1 MMDKITLEK
10 KTVEEAILEG
20 LKLLGAKREDVII
33 HVEEEGQKGFLGL
46 IGGKDAKVTIVKKG
60 TPDAA
65 LYEDNESDSLTKNA
79 ATNFINDAKES
90 VTEKYENSDFKEN
103 VDEAKEKVSD
113 FADDAKKKIESFT
126 EDTKAKVMEVTEV
139 VRNEVSNFKDDVKDS
154 FDDTKEKVSD
164 FAEDAKEK
172 ISETTESVKEKVSEV
187 KEEAR
192 EDVTKFKDD
201 AKESLEDT
209 REKVN
214 DKIDDIKG
222 ENINSTFP
230 QFETKDEAAEASRI
244 FLEDMMHKMGY
255 AGVVEVIPPIEE
267 DENYVLDIIPDDFKM
282 NSRFIGKK
290 GDTLSSIG
298 YLVNVFL
305 RNRFQGDMMIEVD
318 CGDYIYEKQEDL
330 KSFARMGAE
339 RALNEGEY
347 KFRPMN
353 AYDRRLV
360 HREINKIEGVTT
372 HSEGEE
378 PRRRIVVQR
387 DPQ

>member
-1 MMDKITLEK
+1 MDKITLEK

-65 LYEDNESDSLTKNA
+65 LYEDNEKEAVTKNA
-79 ATNFINDAKES
+79 ATNFINDTKES
-90 VTEKYENSDFKEN
+90 VSEKYEKSDLKEGIDD
-103 VDEAKEKVSD
+103 VVEKVSD
-113 FADDAKKKIESFT
+113 FADDTKEKVMEATAGVRAGVSSFT
-126 EDTKAKVMEVTEV
+126 EDVKDSFEDAKE
-139 VRNEVSNFKDDVKDS
+139 RVSKKSEEAKDDIAKFKDDVKDS
-154 FDDTKEKVSD
+154 FEDTKEKVSEVS
-164 FAEDAKEK
+164 ED
-172 ISETTESVKEKVSEV
+172 VKEDVSE
-187 KEEAR
+187 
-192 EDVTKFKDD
+192 FKDEAEESFEN
-201 AKESLEDT
+201 AKD
-209 REKVN
+209 KVKS
-214 DKIDDIKG
+214 KIDDIKG
-222 ENINSTFP
+222 EKREPAFP

-255 AGVVEVIPPIEE
+255 AGTVEVIPPLEE

>member
-1 MMDKITLEK
+1 MDKITLEK

-139 VRNEVSNFKDDVKDS
+139 VRNDVSNFKDDVKDS

-187 KEEAR
+187 KEEVR

>member
-1 MMDKITLEK
+1 MDKITLEK

-139 VRNEVSNFKDDVKDS
+139 VRNDVSNFKDDVKDS

-172 ISETTESVKEKVSEV
+172 VSETTESVKEKVSEV
-187 KEEAR
+187 KEEAH
-192 EDVTKFKDD
+192 EDVAKFKDD

>member
-1 MMDKITLEK
+1 MDKITLEK

-192 EDVTKFKDD
+192 KDVAKFKDD

-353 AYDRRLV
+353 AYDRRIV

>member
-1 MMDKITLEK
+1 MDKITLEK

-139 VRNEVSNFKDDVKDS
+139 VRNDVSNFKDDVKDS

-187 KEEAR
+187 KEEVR
-192 EDVTKFKDD
+192 EDVAKFKDD

>member
-1 MMDKITLEK
+1 MDKITLEK

-172 ISETTESVKEKVSEV
+172 VSETTESVKEKVSEV

-192 EDVTKFKDD
+192 EDVIKFKDD

>member
-1 MMDKITLEK
+1 MDKITLEK

-154 FDDTKEKVSD
+154 FEDTKEKVSD

-172 ISETTESVKEKVSEV
+172 VSEV
-187 KEEAR
+187 TEEVR

-209 REKVN
+209 RDKVN

>member
-1 MMDKITLEK
+1 MDKITLEK

-154 FDDTKEKVSD
+154 FDDTKEKVLD

-192 EDVTKFKDD
+192 EDVAKFKDD

>member
-1 MMDKITLEK
+1 MDKITLEK

-192 EDVTKFKDD
+192 EDVAKFKDD

-378 PRRRIVVQR
+378 PRCRIVVQR

>member
-1 MMDKITLEK
+1 MDKITLEK
-10 KTVEEAILEG
+10 KTVEEAIFEG

-33 HVEEEGQKGFLGL
+33 HVEEEGQKRFLGL

-65 LYEDNESDSLTKNA
+65 LFEDNEKEAVTKNA
-79 ATNFINDAKES
+79 ATNFINDTKES
-90 VTEKYENSDFKEN
+90 VSEKYEKSDFKEGIDD
-103 VDEAKEKVSD
+103 VVEKVSD
-113 FADDAKKKIESFT
+113 FADDTKEKVMEATAGVRAGVSSFT
-126 EDTKAKVMEVTEV
+126 EDIKDSFEDTKERVSKKSEEAK
-139 VRNEVSNFKDDVKDS
+139 RDAAKFKDDVKDS
-154 FDDTKEKVSD
+154 FEDTKEKVS
-164 FAEDAKEK
+164 E
-172 ISETTESVKEKVSEV
+172 VSEDV
-187 KEEAR
+187 R
-192 EDVTKFKDD
+192 EDVSEFKDE
-201 AKESLEDT
+201 AEESF
-209 REKVN
+209 EKTK
-214 DKIDDIKG
+214 DKVKSKIYEIKG
-222 ENINSTFP
+222 EKSEPAFP

-255 AGVVEVIPPIEE
+255 AGVVEVIPPLEE

-330 KSFARMGAE
+330 KSFARMGAD
-339 RALNEGEY
+339 RALHEGEY
-347 KFRPMN
+347 IFRPMN
-353 AYDRRLV
+353 AYDRRIV

>member
-1 MMDKITLEK
+1 MDKITLEK

-154 FDDTKEKVSD
+154 FEDTKEKVSD

-172 ISETTESVKEKVSEV
+172 VSEV
-187 KEEAR
+187 TEEVR

-222 ENINSTFP
+222 ENINSTFT

>member
-1 MMDKITLEK
+1 MDKITLEK

-172 ISETTESVKEKVSEV
+172 VSEV
-187 KEEAR
+187 TEEVR

>member
-1 MMDKITLEK
+1 MDKITLEK

-139 VRNEVSNFKDDVKDS
+139 VCNDVSNFKDDVKDS

-187 KEEAR
+187 KEEVR

>member
-1 MMDKITLEK
+1 MDKITLEK

-172 ISETTESVKEKVSEV
+172 VSEV
-187 KEEAR
+187 TEEVR

-222 ENINSTFP
+222 ENINSTCP

>member
-1 MMDKITLEK
+1 MDKITLEK

-192 EDVTKFKDD
+192 EDVAKFKDD
-201 AKESLEDT
+201 AKESLEET

>member
-1 MMDKITLEK
+1 MDKITLEK
-10 KTVEEAILEG
+10 KTVEEAIFEG

-65 LYEDNESDSLTKNA
+65 LFEDNEKEAVTKNA
-79 ATNFINDAKES
+79 ATNFINDTKES
-90 VTEKYENSDFKEN
+90 VSEKYEKSDFKESIDDV
-103 VDEAKEKVSD
+103 VDKISD
-113 FADDAKKKIESFT
+113 FA
-126 EDTKAKVMEVTEV
+126 
-139 VRNEVSNFKDDVKDS
+139 
-154 FDDTKEKVSD
+154 DDTKEKVMEATAGVRAGVSS
-164 FAEDAKEK
+164 FTEDVKDSFEDTKERVSEKSEEAKRDAAKFKDDIKDSFED
-172 ISETTESVKEKVSEV
+172 TKEKVSEV
-187 KEEAR
+187 SEDVR
-192 EDVTKFKDD
+192 EDVSEFKDE
-201 AKESLEDT
+201 AEESF
-209 REKVN
+209 EKTKDKVKS
-214 DKIDDIKG
+214 KIDEIKG
-222 ENINSTFP
+222 EKREPAFP

-255 AGVVEVIPPIEE
+255 AGVVEVIPPLEE

-330 KSFARMGAE
+330 KSFARMGAD
-339 RALNEGEY
+339 RALHEGEY
-347 KFRPMN
+347 IFRPMN
-353 AYDRRLV
+353 AYDRRIV

>member
-1 MMDKITLEK
+1 MDKITLEK

-139 VRNEVSNFKDDVKDS
+139 VRNDVSNFKDDVKDS
-154 FDDTKEKVSD
+154 FEDTKEKVSD

-192 EDVTKFKDD
+192 KDVAKFKDD

>member
-1 MMDKITLEK
+1 MDKITLEK

-154 FDDTKEKVSD
+154 FEDTKEKVSD

-172 ISETTESVKEKVSEV
+172 VSEV
-187 KEEAR
+187 TEDVR

>member
-1 MMDKITLEK
+1 MDKITLEK

-154 FDDTKEKVSD
+154 FEDTKEKVSD

-192 EDVTKFKDD
+192 EDVAKFKDD

-298 YLVNVFL
+298 YIVNVFL

>member
-1 MMDKITLEK
+1 MDKITLEK

-154 FDDTKEKVSD
+154 FEDTKEKVSD

-172 ISETTESVKEKVSEV
+172 VSEV
-187 KEEAR
+187 TEEVR

-214 DKIDDIKG
+214 DKIDNIKG

-255 AGVVEVIPPIEE
+255 DGVVEVIPPIEE

-353 AYDRRLV
+353 AYDRRIV

>member
-1 MMDKITLEK
+1 MDKITLEK

-172 ISETTESVKEKVSEV
+172 VSEV
-187 KEEAR
+187 TEEVR
-192 EDVTKFKDD
+192 EDVAKFKDD

>member
-1 MMDKITLEK
+1 MEKITLEK

-187 KEEAR
+187 KEEVH
-192 EDVTKFKDD
+192 EDVAKFKDD

>member
-1 MMDKITLEK
+1 MDKITLEK

-154 FDDTKEKVSD
+154 FEDKKEKVSD

-187 KEEAR
+187 KEEAH
-192 EDVTKFKDD
+192 EDVAKFKDD

>member
-1 MMDKITLEK
+1 MDKITLEK
-10 KTVEEAILEG
+10 KTVEEAIFEG

-65 LYEDNESDSLTKNA
+65 LFEDNEKEAVTKNA
-79 ATNFINDAKES
+79 ATNFINDTKES
-90 VTEKYENSDFKEN
+90 VSEKYEKSDFKESIDDV
-103 VDEAKEKVSD
+103 VDKISD
-113 FADDAKKKIESFT
+113 FA
-126 EDTKAKVMEVTEV
+126 
-139 VRNEVSNFKDDVKDS
+139 
-154 FDDTKEKVSD
+154 DDTKEKVMEVTAGVRAGVSS
-164 FAEDAKEK
+164 FTEDVKDSFEDTKERVSKKSEEAKDDAAKFKDDIKDSFED
-172 ISETTESVKEKVSEV
+172 TKEKVSEV
-187 KEEAR
+187 SEDVR
-192 EDVTKFKDD
+192 EDVSEFKDE
-201 AKESLEDT
+201 AEESF
-209 REKVN
+209 EKTKDKVKS
-214 DKIDDIKG
+214 KIDEIKG
-222 ENINSTFP
+222 EKREPAFP

-255 AGVVEVIPPIEE
+255 AGVVEVIPPLEE

-330 KSFARMGAE
+330 KSFARMGAD

-347 KFRPMN
+347 IFRPMN
-353 AYDRRLV
+353 AYDRRIV

>member
-1 MMDKITLEK
+1 MDKITLEK

-187 KEEAR
+187 KEEAH
-192 EDVTKFKDD
+192 EDVIKFKDD

>member
-1 MMDKITLEK
+1 MDKITLEK

-90 VTEKYENSDFKEN
+90 VTEKYENSDFREN

-139 VRNEVSNFKDDVKDS
+139 VRNDVSNFKDDVKDS

-187 KEEAR
+187 KEEVR

>member
-1 MMDKITLEK
+1 MDKITLEK

-154 FDDTKEKVSD
+154 FEDTKEKVSD

-192 EDVTKFKDD
+192 EDVAKFKDD

>member
-1 MMDKITLEK
+1 MDKITLEK

-139 VRNEVSNFKDDVKDS
+139 VRNKVSNFKDDVKDS

-187 KEEAR
+187 KEEAH
-192 EDVTKFKDD
+192 EDVAKFKDD

>member
-1 MMDKITLEK
+1 MDKITLEK

-139 VRNEVSNFKDDVKDS
+139 VRNEVSNFKDDFKDS
-154 FDDTKEKVSD
+154 FEDTKEKVSD

-172 ISETTESVKEKVSEV
+172 VSEV
-187 KEEAR
+187 TEEVR

>member
-1 MMDKITLEK
+1 MDKITLEK

-65 LYEDNESDSLTKNA
+65 LYEDNEKEAVTKNA

-90 VTEKYENSDFKEN
+90 VSEKYEKSDFKEGIDD
-103 VDEAKEKVSD
+103 VVEKVSD
-113 FADDAKKKIESFT
+113 FADD
-126 EDTKAKVMEVTEV
+126 TKEKVMEVTAG
-139 VRNEVSNFKDDVKDS
+139 VRAGVSSFTEDVKDSFEDTKERVSKKSEEAKDDIAKFKDDVKDS
-154 FDDTKEKVSD
+154 FEDTKEKVS
-164 FAEDAKEK
+164 E
-172 ISETTESVKEKVSEV
+172 VSEDV
-187 KEEAR
+187 H
-192 EDVTKFKDD
+192 EDVSQFNDEAEESFENAKD
-201 AKESLEDT
+201 
-209 REKVN
+209 KVKS
-214 DKIDDIKG
+214 KIDDIKG
-222 ENINSTFP
+222 EKREPAFP

-255 AGVVEVIPPIEE
+255 AGTVEVIPPLEE

-330 KSFARMGAE
+330 KSFARMGAD
-339 RALNEGEY
+339 RALHEGEY
-347 KFRPMN
+347 TFRPMN
-353 AYDRRLV
+353 AYDRRIV

>member
-1 MMDKITLEK
+1 MDKITLEK

-65 LYEDNESDSLTKNA
+65 LFEDNESESITKNA

-90 VTEKYENSDFKEN
+90 IAEKYENSDFKEN
-103 VDEAKEKVSD
+103 VDEAKEKVSN

-126 EDTKAKVMEVTEV
+126 EDTKEKVMEVTEDASAA
-139 VRNEVSNFKDDVKDS
+139 VSNFTEDVKDS
-154 FDDTKEKVSD
+154 FEDTKEKVSD

-192 EDVTKFKDD
+192 EDVAKFKDD
-201 AKESLEDT
+201 AKDSFEDT
-209 REKVN
+209 RDKVK
-214 DKIDDIKG
+214 DTIDDIKG
-222 ENINSTFP
+222 ENTTSTFP

-255 AGVVEVIPPIEE
+255 AGDVEVIPPVEE
-267 DENYVLDIIPDDFKM
+267 DENYVLDIIPEDFKM

-339 RALNEGEY
+339 RALNEGQY

-353 AYDRRLV
+353 AYDRRIV

>member
-192 EDVTKFKDD
+192 EDVAKFKDD

>member
-1 MMDKITLEK
+1 MDKITLEK

-139 VRNEVSNFKDDVKDS
+139 IRNEVSNFKDDVKDS
-154 FDDTKEKVSD
+154 FEDTKEKVSD

-172 ISETTESVKEKVSEV
+172 VSEV
-187 KEEAR
+187 TEEVR

>member
-1 MMDKITLEK
+1 MDKITLEK

-65 LYEDNESDSLTKNA
+65 LFEDNESESITKNA

-90 VTEKYENSDFKEN
+90 IAEKYENSDFKEN

-126 EDTKAKVMEVTEV
+126 EDTKEKVMEVTEDASAA
-139 VRNEVSNFKDDVKDS
+139 VSNFTEDVKDS
-154 FDDTKEKVSD
+154 FEDTKEKVSD

-192 EDVTKFKDD
+192 EDVAKFKDD
-201 AKESLEDT
+201 AKDSFEDT
-209 REKVN
+209 RDKVK
-214 DKIDDIKG
+214 DTIDDIKG
-222 ENINSTFP
+222 ENTTSTFP

-255 AGVVEVIPPIEE
+255 AGDVEVIPPVEE
-267 DENYVLDIIPDDFKM
+267 DENYVLDIIPEDFKM

-353 AYDRRLV
+353 AYDRRIV

>member
-1 MMDKITLEK
+1 MDKITLEK

-103 VDEAKEKVSD
+103 VDEAKEKVTD

-192 EDVTKFKDD
+192 EDVAKFKDD

>member
-1 MMDKITLEK
+1 MDKITLEK

-65 LYEDNESDSLTKNA
+65 LFEDNESDSLTKNA

-90 VTEKYENSDFKEN
+90 IAEKYENSDFKEN
-103 VDEAKEKVSD
+103 VDEAKEKVSN

-126 EDTKAKVMEVTEV
+126 EDTKEKVMEVTEDASAA
-139 VRNEVSNFKDDVKDS
+139 VSNFTEDVKDS
-154 FDDTKEKVSD
+154 FEDTKEKVSD

-172 ISETTESVKEKVSEV
+172 ISETTESVKEKISEV

-192 EDVTKFKDD
+192 EDVAKFKDD
-201 AKESLEDT
+201 AKDSFEDT
-209 REKVN
+209 RDKVK
-214 DKIDDIKG
+214 DTIDDIKG
-222 ENINSTFP
+222 ENTTSTFP

-255 AGVVEVIPPIEE
+255 AGDVEVIPPVEE
-267 DENYVLDIIPDDFKM
+267 DENYVLDIIPEDFKM

-353 AYDRRLV
+353 AYDRRIV

>member
-1 MMDKITLEK
+1 MDKITLEK
-10 KTVEEAILEG
+10 KTVEEAIFKG

-60 TPDAA
+60 TTDAA
-65 LYEDNESDSLTKNA
+65 LYEDNEKEAVTKNA
-79 ATNFINDAKES
+79 ATNFINDTKES
-90 VTEKYENSDFKEN
+90 VSEKYEKSDLKEGIDD
-103 VDEAKEKVSD
+103 VVEKVSD
-113 FADDAKKKIESFT
+113 FADDTKEKVMEATAGVRAGVSSFT
-126 EDTKAKVMEVTEV
+126 E
-139 VRNEVSNFKDDVKDS
+139 DVKDS
-154 FDDTKEKVSD
+154 FEDTKERVSKKSEEAKRDAAKFKDDIKDSFEDTKEKVS
-164 FAEDAKEK
+164 E
-172 ISETTESVKEKVSEV
+172 VSEDV
-187 KEEAR
+187 H
-192 EDVTKFKDD
+192 EDVSEFKDE
-201 AKESLEDT
+201 AEESF
-209 REKVN
+209 EKTKDKVKS
-214 DKIDDIKG
+214 KIDEIKG
-222 ENINSTFP
+222 EKREPAFP

-255 AGVVEVIPPIEE
+255 AGVVEVIPPLEE

-330 KSFARMGAE
+330 KSFARMGAD
-339 RALNEGEY
+339 RALHEGEY
-347 KFRPMN
+347 IFRPMN
-353 AYDRRLV
+353 AYDRRIV

>member
-1 MMDKITLEK
+1 MDKITLEK
-10 KTVEEAILEG
+10 KTVEEAIFEG

-65 LYEDNESDSLTKNA
+65 LFEDNEKEAVTKNA
-79 ATNFINDAKES
+79 ATNFINDTKES
-90 VTEKYENSDFKEN
+90 VSEKYEKSDFKEGIDD
-103 VDEAKEKVSD
+103 VVEKVSA
-113 FADDAKKKIESFT
+113 FA
-126 EDTKAKVMEVTEV
+126 
-139 VRNEVSNFKDDVKDS
+139 
-154 FDDTKEKVSD
+154 DDTKEKVMEATAGVRAGVSS
-164 FAEDAKEK
+164 FTEDVKDSFEDTKERVSEKSEEAKRDAAKFKDDIKDSFED
-172 ISETTESVKEKVSEV
+172 TKEKVSKVSEDV
-187 KEEAR
+187 R
-192 EDVTKFKDD
+192 EDVSEFKDEAEESFEN
-201 AKESLEDT
+201 AKD
-209 REKVN
+209 KVKS
-214 DKIDDIKG
+214 KIDEIKG
-222 ENINSTFP
+222 EKREPAFP

-255 AGVVEVIPPIEE
+255 AGVVEVIPPLEE

-330 KSFARMGAE
+330 KSFARMGAD
-339 RALNEGEY
+339 RALHEGEY
-347 KFRPMN
+347 TFRPMN
-353 AYDRRLV
+353 AYDRRIV

>member
-1 MMDKITLEK
+1 MDKITLEK

-126 EDTKAKVMEVTEV
+126 EDTKAKVMEETEV

-172 ISETTESVKEKVSEV
+172 VSETTESVKEKVSEV

-192 EDVTKFKDD
+192 EDVIKFKDD

>member
-1 MMDKITLEK
+1 MDKITLEK
-10 KTVEEAILEG
+10 KTVEEAIFEG

-65 LYEDNESDSLTKNA
+65 LFEDNEKEAVTKNA
-79 ATNFINDAKES
+79 ATNFINDTKES
-90 VTEKYENSDFKEN
+90 VSEKYEKSDLKEGIDD
-103 VDEAKEKVSD
+103 VVEKVSD
-113 FADDAKKKIESFT
+113 FADDTKEKVMEATAGVRAGVSSFT
-126 EDTKAKVMEVTEV
+126 E
-139 VRNEVSNFKDDVKDS
+139 DVKDS
-154 FDDTKEKVSD
+154 FEDTKERVSKKSEEAKRDAAKFKDDIKDSFEDTKEKVSEVSED
-164 FAEDAKEK
+164 VHEDVSEFKDEAEDSFEK
-172 ISETTESVKEKVSEV
+172 TKDKVKS
-187 KEEAR
+187 
-192 EDVTKFKDD
+192 
-201 AKESLEDT
+201 
-209 REKVN
+209 
-214 DKIDDIKG
+214 KIDEIKG
-222 ENINSTFP
+222 EKREPAFP

-255 AGVVEVIPPIEE
+255 AGVVEVIPPLEE

-330 KSFARMGAE
+330 KSFARMGAD
-339 RALNEGEY
+339 RALHEGEY
-347 KFRPMN
+347 IFRPMN
-353 AYDRRLV
+353 AYDRRIV